1 MGNDV
6 ALVEI
11 EDAAKRTVVKRIKKL
26 SKSGKSKI
34 ISFKAEK
41 SIANPIVRVLNILSE
56 ENALSRTSTEHDSIR
71 HFTPKYTNK
80 GEGGTPIYVFDSGES
95 VIIGGYYKKDIEA
108 KTKIAFNDADL
119 SAIGLYM
126 AEGGKTAASFTN
138 SWPAAINPILD
149 FFENNFGMKRNDV
162 RASICCNHIQKEKKR
177 ELESFWEC
185 KTGIKHF
192 ARSLHFNKNVR
203 SPQGILELYFCSEV
217 LKEIMLSIMDFV
229 SSHEI
234 NKMPLIRGILSGDGH
249 PMQEN
254 KFVLNH
260 HITFDQKSKILLD
273 RVFSGFNSREIRT
286 QPRKIISTTWED
298 NKRLLFLDPYRFNL
312 RNRVRFAHR
321 FLLLPRTLRTQDD
334 ELAGFKEKEYPK
346 LLGSLLNHFVELN
359 EFGLTD
365 KKKIEEAE
373 NEYLLHRSA
382 HS

>member
-1 MGNDV
+1 MWNRGLNFSAAKYKILGNNTFQPHVRSSNQISIPRIILERFSLMGNDV

-138 SWPAAINPILD
+138 SWPAAINPILH
-149 FFENNFGMKRNDV
+149 GL
-162 RASICCNHIQKEKKR
+162 C
-177 ELESFWEC
+177 
-185 KTGIKHF
+185 
-192 ARSLHFNKNVR
+192 
-203 SPQGILELYFCSEV
+203 
-217 LKEIMLSIMDFV
+217 
-229 SSHEI
+229 
-234 NKMPLIRGILSGDGH
+234 GD
-249 PMQEN
+249 
-254 KFVLNH
+254 
-260 HITFDQKSKILLD
+260 T
-273 RVFSGFNSREIRT
+273 
-286 QPRKIISTTWED
+286 
-298 NKRLLFLDPYRFNL
+298 
-312 RNRVRFAHR
+312 A
-321 FLLLPRTLRTQDD
+321 
-334 ELAGFKEKEYPK
+334 
-346 LLGSLLNHFVELN
+346 
-359 EFGLTD
+359 
-365 KKKIEEAE
+365 
-373 NEYLLHRSA
+373 
-382 HS
+382 